1 VRSNDNPIRY
11 PRQFVQIRQMVEAQA
26 GLNAQA
32 YSQTWRAMGSLYE
45 DDPKLWDYPL
55 AAAQEVSEFLNSWGY
70 SWWATKT
77 WPIEAPLDQSNC
89 MTELVDAWHFILSQ
103 ALIEE
108 DGDVYRTSVALL
120 NGFALTS
127 DNGAM
132 NGHRQVVQHAKKLAT
147 YLMDYAETNAP
158 QVLIYSKFF
167 DVLASAGFSLDHFHA
182 RYSAK
187 LQLNIFRQL
196 NGYKDKPRTYS
207 KDWNGNEDNVR
218 LAQWIDAIFADV
230 QAGRES
236 ALPTEAEIMK
246 WIAANYYLYTNKAA
260 VTPNIVEDNTGDEQ
274 V

>member
-1 VRSNDNPIRY
+1 VSISSNENAIRY
-11 PRQFVQIRQMVEAQA
+11 PRQFAQIRQMVEAQA

-32 YSQTWRAMGSLYE
+32 YSQTWMQLGGLQE
-45 DDPKLWDYPL
+45 DDAKVWDYPL
-55 AAAQEVSEFLNSWGY
+55 AAAQEVSEFIESWGY
-70 SWWATKT
+70 AWWATKK
-77 WPIEAPLDQSNC
+77 WPIEQALDLSNC

-108 DGDVYRTSVALL
+108 DGDAYRTASCLL
-120 NGFALTS
+120 NGFALTA

-132 NGHRQVVQHAKKLAT
+132 NTHRSVLRHAKKLSS
-147 YLMDYAETNAP
+147 YLMDYAETSAP

-167 DVLASAGFSLDHFHA
+167 DVLTSAGFSLDHFHA

-196 NGYKDKPRTYS
+196 NGYKDKPRTYE
-207 KDWNGNEDNVR
+207 KNWNGNEDNFH

-236 ALPTEAEIMK
+236 KLPTEAEIMK
-246 WIAANYYLYTNKAA
+246 WIAANYYLHTNKSA
-260 VTPNIVEDNTGDEQ
+260 VTPAIAEDADTE
-274 V
+274 